1 MSVDMEYAPPK
12 YAQIVQALRR
22 RIANGTYPPGS
33 ALPSESRLVKEFGVS
48 RPTVVRALQAMQL
61 RGEIEREHGRGSFVK
76 AAPLPTGGDRARRAR
91 TVLDQSEAESS
102 VDVIDVGPA
111 KAPPHVAQLLGLADG
126 VTALR
131 RQYLDRQDDTP
142 CELVTV
148 WVPQDIGRAAGLDQA
163 EALNAPLRRL
173 VQAGAGARLAQVVER
188 LSARRPTSAES
199 NLLGIGK
206 TAPVLGVLASV
217 HDSDGRA
224 VLVVDLALPGE
235 LQDLEDTYTL

>member
-1 MSVDMEYAPPK
+1 MSDDMDYAPPK

-76 AAPLPTGGDRARRAR
+76 AAPLSAGGDRARRAR
-91 TVLDQSEAESS
+91 TVLDQAEAESS
-102 VDVIDVGPA
+102 VDVVEVGPA
-111 KAPPHVAQLLGLADG
+111 KAPPHVARLLGLADG

-131 RQYLDRQDDTP
+131 RQYVDREGDTP
-142 CELVTV
+142 CELVSV
-148 WVPQDIGRAAGLDQA
+148 WMPQDIGRAAGIDQA
-163 EALNAPLRRL
+163 EALTAPLRRL
-173 VQAGAGARLAQVVER
+173 VQSGAGARLSQVVER
-188 LSARRPTSAES
+188 LSARRPTSSES
-199 NLLGIGK
+199 TLLEIGK
-206 TAPVLGVLASV
+206 TSPVLGVLASV
-217 HDSDGRA
+217 HDSDGRV

-235 LQDLEDTYTL
+235 LHDLEDTYAL